1 MPDEQQAEP
10 VPEAAPAAGG
20 PQYAPV
26 LTQRPQPASTLPDSW
41 GHRELHSNM
50 VKAMYALPEE
60 FSTSIELRDFRATDI
75 FTLNGA
81 LGASI
86 EDAVVRGLNKLR
98 DVWDPEGSYSLYRF
112 ERQAQAFPDVRL
124 VSDDTNLQS
133 PLMGIELKGWFA
145 IAKEGEPTFRY
156 QVTGDACAPQDLLV
170 VYPWVLSDVVAGT
183 PKLLRPFV
191 GQAKFAAQ
199 LRNFYWH
206 KMRTAEGGEPRILLA
221 DHRTP
226 YPSSK
231 VDQCSDK
238 ALHDTGDN
246 FGRVSRYGLM
256 DEFVASTGKQ
266 LASGIPVEGWVR
278 FFSHFSDA
286 KEEHDQLIAS
296 VARAFKAA
304 ELTKLEGL
312 DSLIH
317 AQEAFVEELKAQRA
331 RAQEWVVAEDKKKHD
346 AAAKRA
352 EKKRMAGE
360 GAAMGTREAS
370 EFTVAEQATK
380 PAAKLT
386 SPAPKKAGR

>member
-1 MPDEQQAEP
+1 MPDERPAEP
-10 VPEAAPAAGG
+10 APAVA
-20 PQYAPV
+20 PAPVKFEYAPI
-26 LTQRPQPASTLPDSW
+26 LTERPQPATSLPDDWS
-41 GHRELHSNM
+41 HRELHGNV
-50 VKAMYALPEE
+50 VKAMYALPDE
-60 FSTSIELRDFRATDI
+60 FSTSIELKDFRATDI
-75 FTLNGA
+75 FTLNSA

-98 DVWDPEGSYSLYRF
+98 EIWDPEGGYSLYRF

-124 VSDDTNLQS
+124 VSDDPSLQS

-156 QVTGDACAPQDLLV
+156 QVTADACAPQDLLV
-170 VYPWVLSDVVAGT
+170 VYPWVLSDVVAGM

-206 KMRTAEGGEPRILLA
+206 QMRTSERGEPRIHLA
-221 DHRTP
+221 HHRTP

-238 ALHDTGDN
+238 AVHDSGDN

-256 DEFVASTGKQ
+256 NEFIASTGKQ
-266 LASGIPVEGWVR
+266 LASGIPVDAWVK

-286 KEEHDQLIAS
+286 KIEHDQLIAS

-304 ELTKLEGL
+304 ELTKLEAL
-312 DSLIH
+312 DALIH

-331 RAQEWVVAEDKKKHD
+331 REQERLAVADHKKQA

-352 EKKRMAGE
+352 ATKGEAGAD
-360 GAAMGTREAS
+360 AAVDTSGSS
-370 EFTVAEQATK
+370 EITVAEQLTDR
-380 PAAKLT
+380 AAKL
-386 SPAPKKAGR
+386 PAPVPKEG